1 MTILTPEQAAALEDA
16 AATIK
21 KLAEALNEFV
31 ESKKEDYAD
40 FLEKIEKCV
49 EIPEREKYTP
59 CRKIGFSQPPQ
70 IPAKQWRKNRA
81 LFRPYKR
88 GV

>member
-1 MTILTPEQAAALEDA
+1 MAILTPEQAAALEEA

-40 FLEKIEKCV
+40 FLEKIKECV
-49 EIPEREKYTP
+49 EIPEREK
-59 CRKIGFSQPPQ
+59 
-70 IPAKQWRKNRA
+70 
-81 LFRPYKR
+81 
-88 GV
+88 